1 MNIEY
6 SSKVFTKAV
15 NSFASF
21 PGIGK
26 KTAVRLVLDLLKKEK
41 EDLLSFAK
49 CFENLAQNILY
60 CEICHNLSDTKHCEI
75 CSNPHR
81 NDEIICVVEDIRDVI
96 AIENTLQFKGKY
108 HILGGI
114 ISPMKGIHP
123 SDLNIESL
131 IIRIQDSST
140 RVAVKEVIL
149 ALSTDV
155 EGDTTNFYLYKQLKN
170 FDLRMTTIARGI
182 GMNDEIQYADEV
194 TLGKS
199 ILNRIPIEQA
209 TIF

>member
-41 EDLLSFAK
+41 ESLLSFAK

-60 CEICHNLSDTKHCEI
+60 CQTCNNLSDTTYCEI
-75 CSNPHR
+75 CSNSHR
-81 NDEIICVVEDIRDVI
+81 NDSIICVVQDIRDVI

-108 HILGGI
+108 HVLGGL
-114 ISPMKGIHP
+114 ISPIKGIHP
-123 SDLNIESL
+123 SQLNIESL
-131 IIRIQDSST
+131 IRRIQDPS
-140 RVAVKEVIL
+140 VHVGVEEVIL

-170 FDLRMTTIARGI
+170 FDVRITTIARGI